1 MDQELDGHYS
11 QAPVKLDLTPPRYQ
25 SRRLRSSRPAPACR
39 PARLGAAALRLR
51 APTSRE
57 KRVTRETPAGESSKP
72 LQEPLCGHGD
82 PRDPSPWN
90 RMAFSGK
97 GSQWARNSHHYVQS
111 LPRESPVSL
120 LRALADPRAASRGGP
135 RPHALPESQSAHSP
149 WQKPASL
156 LWLSITLSLPAGR
169 TDLYFSTKKN
179 PLPWL
184 PPDFPFPLIRPQPKE
199 GRSSS
204 LIL

>member
-1 MDQELDGHYS
+1 MAVTS
-11 QAPVKLDLTPPRYQ
+11 QAAPHTPRHQ
-25 SRRLRSSRPAPACR
+25 SRPLRSSRPALASPPACVW
-39 PARLGAAALRLR
+39 AAALRLR

-57 KRVTRETPAGESSKP
+57 TRVTQGTPAGVSSKP
-72 LQEPLCGHGD
+72 LRDPLCGHGD

-111 LPRESPVSL
+111 LPRESSVSL

-149 WQKPASL
+149 WQKQASL

-169 TDLYFSTKKN
+169 TDLYFSTKKPLALDSPRF
-179 PLPWL
+179 PLP
-184 PPDFPFPLIRPQPKE
+184 PHTTSAQR
-199 GRSSS
+199 RAR
-204 LIL
+204 